1 MQNEKEVPVEGVCVC
16 VCVCV
21 CACVFEWRSKQSR
34 GICAKLGGKWT
45 MRTMLKIVV
54 YTLNS
59 MEILISS
66 WGRKEQM
73 QGMTSAFC
81 LLQKNHPG

>member
-1 MQNEKEVPVEGVCVC
+1 
-16 VCVCV
+16 
-21 CACVFEWRSKQSR
+21 
-34 GICAKLGGKWT
+34 